1 MKTQGFFSQKTDFI
15 EVRNLTKNLELNFYI
30 IGFGARVPSAIYLS
44 TITLYAT
51 ICLSIYL
58 TLSIFTP
65 FLLYSEN
72 ISNFTKNYKS
82 FNTPPPLFHS
92 CRTLLPPPLR
102 TRSQN
107 SEKIKNTI
115 YIYLN
120 FFLDKSVQRKNVGFN
135 DQLLCSNNIPGLSRL
150 VFKIC
155 KKSYF
160 HFYFFLT
167 YCFPLF
173 SFLPF
178 SFAPHSILTF
188 LAVYVFSENRHF

>member
-1 MKTQGFFSQKTDFI
+1 MFH
-15 EVRNLTKNLELNFYI
+15 
-30 IGFGARVPSAIYLS
+30 P
-44 TITLYAT
+44 
-51 ICLSIYL
+51 LSIYPRL
-58 TLSIFTP
+58 PSMQLSVYLSILPYQYSPLSYYTRKTFQILQKTTNRSTP
-65 FLLYSEN
+65 
-72 ISNFTKNYKS
+72 
-82 FNTPPPLFHS
+82 PPPLFHS

-120 FFLDKSVQRKNVGFN
+120 FFLDKSVQPKNVGFN

-178 SFAPHSILTF
+178 SFAPHSIFTF